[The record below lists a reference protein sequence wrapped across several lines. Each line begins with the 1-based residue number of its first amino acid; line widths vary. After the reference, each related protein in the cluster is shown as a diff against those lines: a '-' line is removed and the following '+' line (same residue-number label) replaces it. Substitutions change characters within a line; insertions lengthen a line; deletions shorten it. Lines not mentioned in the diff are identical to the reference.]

1 MTAIEKYLAAC
12 SDLLSQAVNEA
23 RKEDAEAVQGL
34 ARVLQA
40 GGLLTLRSTFAP
52 TTGIA
57 QVCIEVIEP
66 SGQAHTLMTADL
78 EPQPLRF

>member
-12 SDLLSQAVNEA
+12 SDLLSQAVTEA

>member
-12 SDLLSQAVNEA
+12 SDLLSQAVTEA

-40 GGLLTLRSTFAP
+40 GGLVSLRSTFAP
-52 TTGIA
+52 STGLA
-57 QVCIEVIEP
+57 QVCVEVIEP
-66 SGQAHTLMTADL
+66 SGQAHGLMTAEL
-78 EPQPLRF
+78 SNSTLQ

>member
-12 SDLLSQAVNEA
+12 SDLLSQAVTEA

-40 GGLLTLRSTFAP
+40 GGLVSLRSTFAP
-52 TTGIA
+52 STGLA
-57 QVCIEVIEP
+57 QVCVEVIEP
-66 SGQAHTLMTADL
+66 SDQAHSLMSAELSNSTL
-78 EPQPLRF
+78 Q

>member
-12 SDLLSQAVNEA
+12 SDLLSQAVTEA

-40 GGLLTLRSTFAP
+40 G
-52 TTGIA
+52 
-57 QVCIEVIEP
+57 
-66 SGQAHTLMTADL
+66 
-78 EPQPLRF
+78 

>member
-12 SDLLSQAVNEA
+12 SDLLSQAVTEA

-40 GGLLTLRSTFAP
+40 GGLVSLRSTFAP
-52 TTGIA
+52 STGLA
-57 QVCIEVIEP
+57 QVCVEVIEP
-66 SGQAHTLMTADL
+66 SGQAHSLMSAELSNSTS
-78 EPQPLRF
+78 Q

>member
-12 SDLLSQAVNEA
+12 SDLLSQAVTEA

-40 GGLLTLRSTFAP
+40 GGLVSLRSTFAP
-52 TTGIA
+52 STGLA
-57 QVCIEVIEP
+57 QVCVEVIAP
-66 SGQAHTLMTADL
+66 SGQAHSLMTAEL
-78 EPQPLRF
+78 NNSTSQ